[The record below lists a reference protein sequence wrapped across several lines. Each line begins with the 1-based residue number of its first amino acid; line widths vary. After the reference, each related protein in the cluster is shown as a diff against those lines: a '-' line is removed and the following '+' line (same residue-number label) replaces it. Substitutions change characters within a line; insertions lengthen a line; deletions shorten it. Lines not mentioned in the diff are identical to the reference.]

1 MTFIERLK
9 NSWEKK
15 NSLVCVGLDTDL
27 EKIPQHLKNLSK
39 PVFEFNKAIID
50 ATAEYISSIKA
61 NIPFYTAY
69 GFMDELIETFQYIHE
84 SYPDMPVILDA
95 KRNDI
100 GNTAQM
106 YAKEV
111 FDIIG
116 ADAVTVNPYMG
127 GDTLEPF
134 TERVDKGVIVLCRTS
149 NPGAKD
155 LQDLI
160 VNGKKVYQI
169 VAEKVANE
177 WNKNNNLL
185 LVVGATYP
193 GELKEIRDIVGNI
206 PILLPG
212 IGAQGGDVKAAMEVG
227 LDSKKQG
234 LIVHSARGII
244 YAGSDENFADAAAEE
259 TKKLRDEI
267 NKYR

>member
-1 MTFIERLK
+1 MTFIKNLK
-9 NSWEKK
+9 ASWDKK

-27 EKIPQHLKNLSK
+27 EKIPEHLKTHEK
-39 PVFEFNKAIID
+39 AAFEFNKTIID
-50 ATAEYISSIKA
+50 ATVDFASSFK
-61 NIPFYTAY
+61 
-69 GFMDELIETFQYIHE
+69 FQYAMYAGSDTIDQLKE
-84 SYPDMPVILDA
+84 SINYVKQNYPDMPVILDA

-100 GNTAQM
+100 GNTAKM
-106 YAKEV
+106 YAKQAFE
-111 FDIIG
+111 ILS

-134 TERVDKGVIVLCRTS
+134 TDYKDKGVIVLCRTS

-155 LQDLI
+155 LQDLE
-160 VNGKKVYQI
+160 VEGKKIYQI

-177 WNKNNNLL
+177 WNKNKNLL
-185 LVVGATYP
+185 VVVGATYP
-193 GELKEIRDIVGNI
+193 KELKEIRKIIGDM

-212 IGAQGGDVKAAMEVG
+212 IGAQGGDVKAVMDNG
-227 LDSKKQG
+227 KDSNGQG

-244 YAGSDENFADAAAEE
+244 YAGSDEKFAENAAEKA
-259 TKKLRDEI
+259 KKLRDEI